1 MSPAGWQVIVV
12 GLLALAVWPAPAA
25 GADNIANGP
34 HNLAPAGPGNAPPTE
49 QQICVTC
56 HRSGGPGGNPHPSG
70 FLSRHNLS
78 EAATDGRCA
87 ICHR

>member
-1 MSPAGWQVIVV
+1 SRVSAANSTVNPHPSGWAIP
-12 GLLALAVWPAPAA
+12 GTGTAFHGDAA
-25 GADNIANGP
+25 RRDILNCASCHDQGA
-34 HNLAPAGPGNAPPTE
+34 
-49 QQICVTC
+49 QSICVTC